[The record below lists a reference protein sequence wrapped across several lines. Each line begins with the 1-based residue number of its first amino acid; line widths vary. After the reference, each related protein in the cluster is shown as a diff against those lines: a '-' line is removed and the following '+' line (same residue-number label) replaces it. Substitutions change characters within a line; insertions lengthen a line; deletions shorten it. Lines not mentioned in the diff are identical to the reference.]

1 MSTAEIQSKDG
12 KHLYVIEFSY
22 CHNDKFHVIDLWGD
36 TAPFDYTVLE
46 DYILYE
52 TSYGMWKYSFEYN
65 NWHFC
70 DYPGPCK
77 WRLATIRESGIPHE
91 HLMRNDMV
99 DSFAYAVSQCT
110 DKDIRQ
116 CVDWYKMMAE
126 GEEKMLRGLSTPI
139 FTNITE
145 EKGGN
150 EMTKYLY
157 HVILFN
163 KETETIDFKEY
174 IPAKDASDASM
185 QAAQAYGKYDSN
197 VHIVIVKQIDYS
209 QYEVKK

>member
-1 MSTAEIQSKDG
+1 MSTSEIQSKDG
-12 KHLYVIEFSY
+12 KSLYVIEFSY
-22 CHNDKFHVIDLWGD
+22 CTNGAFHVLDLWGD
-36 TAPFDYTVLE
+36 TAPFDYTVLNG
-46 DYILYE
+46 YILYQ
-52 TSYGMWKYSFEYN
+52 TLYGVWKYLFESKS
-65 NWHFC
+65 WHFC
-70 DYPGPCK
+70 DFPGLCN

-91 HLMRNDMV
+91 YLMRDDMV
-99 DSFAYAVSQCT
+99 DSFAYAVSQCA
-110 DKDIRQ
+110 DKEVRQ
-116 CVDWYKMMAE
+116 CTDWYKMLK
-126 GEEKMLRGLSTPI
+126 GEPRMRGMHYDAVILDDMI
-139 FTNITE
+139 K

-163 KETETIDFKEY
+163 KETETIAFKEY

-197 VHIVIVKQIDYS
+197 VHVVIVKQIDYS